1 MIQLTKERLVSAC
14 SGHWLEYHI
23 LLAASLLPELSSVL
37 RWRKMYP
44 QEIKVKFKRTELG
57 FQISKW
63 KIFLTKQLNADKF
76 SEPANRK
83 PRDKQAP
90 AMM

>member
-1 MIQLTKERLVSAC
+1 M
-14 SGHWLEYHI
+14 LE
-23 LLAASLLPELSSVL
+23 
-37 RWRKMYP
+37 KK
-44 QEIKVKFKRTELG
+44 QKKKFKVKRCILRLCKKESRTA
-57 FQISKW
+57 SR

>member
-1 MIQLTKERLVSAC
+1 MLEEEKKNWEVKSGILRLGLKGQHPAHSTSKAVLTR
-14 SGHWLEYHI
+14 
-23 LLAASLLPELSSVL
+23 
-37 RWRKMYP
+37 
-44 QEIKVKFKRTELG
+44 
-57 FQISKW
+57 
-63 KIFLTKQLNADKF
+63 QLNADKF

>member
-23 LLAASLLPELSSVL
+23 LLAASLLPEVSSVL

-63 KIFLTKQLNADKF
+63 KIFLTKQT
-76 SEPANRK
+76 ANK
-83 PRDKQAP
+83 INE
-90 AMM
+90 